1 MGVLQNKPK
10 GNRVLQGAECPLFLL
25 GKTKLECSAISNNSN
40 WGVKWKGKKIFD
52 IMRSNSHFF
61 HFSLVLMNTIFYQ
74 NQSDGGRGVKF
85 KKVIPEIPKL

>member
-10 GNRVLQGAECPLFLL
+10 GNRVYRGQNAPFLL

-40 WGVKWKGKKIFD
+40 WWGKWKGKKIFD
-52 IMRSNSHFF
+52 IMRSYSHLF

-85 KKVIPEIPKL
+85 KKVIPKIPKL